1 MRQYLFHHW
10 NFQVRASTDTTFS
23 SLKSVRV
30 NKACKIFVTNF
41 GGVKVYPSNNKGDD
55 HMVLSKYFKYIGV
68 STSIHMDNSKYM
80 DVSNK
85 RNKIL
90 DE

>member
-1 MRQYLFHHW
+1 MNPVQ
-10 NFQVRASTDTTFS
+10 
-23 SLKSVRV
+23 V
-30 NKACKIFVTNF
+30 NKACKIFVTNL

-55 HMVLSKYFKYIGV
+55 HMVLSKYFKYIGM
-68 STSIHMDNSKYM
+68 STSIHMNNSKYM

-90 DE
+90 DEYCGIKLIWTESHTPQQNDTEL